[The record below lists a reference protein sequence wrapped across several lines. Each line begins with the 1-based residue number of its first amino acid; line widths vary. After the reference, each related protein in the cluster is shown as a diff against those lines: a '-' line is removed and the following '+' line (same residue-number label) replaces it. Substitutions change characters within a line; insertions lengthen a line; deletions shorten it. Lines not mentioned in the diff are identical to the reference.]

1 MATTQRP
8 YTCYDA
14 SSRRKPRARKL
25 WPVLMALGL
34 VVIVAV
40 GIRSVEMEQL
50 PAAVLARL
58 YPIEY
63 QEQIQAAADAYS
75 VDPYLVSAVARAESG
90 FKADAESSA
99 GARGVMQL
107 MPETADWLV
116 QREGYLGPEQ
126 PNLERAEDS
135 IHLGTFYLSF
145 LLERFRAN
153 EDTALAAYNAGHG
166 VVGRWITE
174 AQAAGET
181 ADSDTDM
188 GEIPFPETRRFVER
202 VQHYRELFRKGHP
215 DAFVD

>member
-1 MATTQRP
+1 MM
-8 YTCYDA
+8 
-14 SSRRKPRARKL
+14 
-25 WPVLMALGL
+25 VLGIVMI
-34 VVIVAV
+34 VVM
-40 GIRSVEMEQL
+40 GIRSFEMEQL
-50 PAAVLARL
+50 PATVLARL

-116 QREGYLGPEQ
+116 QREGYLGSAE
-126 PNLERAEDS
+126 PNLTRAEDN
-135 IHLGTFYLSF
+135 IYLGTFYLSF
-145 LLERFRAN
+145 LLERFDGN

-166 VVGRWITE
+166 VVGRWVSE

-181 ADSDTDM
+181 AASDAAM

-202 VQHYRELFRKGHP
+202 VQHYRVLFRKGHP

>member
-1 MATTQRP
+1 
-8 YTCYDA
+8 
-14 SSRRKPRARKL
+14 
-25 WPVLMALGL
+25 MALGIL
-34 VVIVAV
+34 MIAAI
-40 GIRSVEMEQL
+40 GIHSMEMEQL

-63 QEQIQAAADAYS
+63 REQIQAAAETYS

-99 GARGVMQL
+99 GARSVMQL

-126 PNLERAEDS
+126 PDLARAEDS
-135 IHLGTFYLSF
+135 IHLGTFYLAF
-145 LLERFRAN
+145 LLERFGGD

-181 ADSDTDM
+181 AASDTAV

-202 VQHYRELFRKGHP
+202 VQHYRVLFRKGHP
-215 DAFVD
+215 DAFAG